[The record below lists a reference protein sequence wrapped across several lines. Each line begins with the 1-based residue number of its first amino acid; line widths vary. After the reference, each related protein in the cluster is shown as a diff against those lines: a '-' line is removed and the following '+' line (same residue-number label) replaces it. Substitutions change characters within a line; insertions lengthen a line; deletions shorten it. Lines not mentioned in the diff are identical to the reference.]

1 VFETNNLLLPVNFI
15 TQGDVLYK
23 QTKKL
28 ATVSLG
34 KEHAVGTLYQD
45 I

>member
-1 VFETNNLLLPVNFI
+1 VFETNNLLLSVNFI

-23 QTKKL
+23 QKKL